1 MASRK
6 DLKKDIDFF
15 VFELISDCYDCI
27 DENPDKD
34 FSGFEAIIN
43 DIVDL
48 QDELL
53 AQINQYDTKSES
65 NSKEYFKV
73 IKNEL
78 TEGLKEGYLALE
90 ELRK

>member
-34 FSGFEAIIN
+34 FSGFEQIIN
-43 DIVDL
+43 EIVDL

-53 AQINQYDTKSES
+53 TQINQYDTKSES
-65 NSKEYFKV
+65 NSKEYFKI

-90 ELRK
+90 ALRK